1 MELLD
6 RKITVK
12 DLKKMMTVK
21 DDQFDNSIEQYFA
34 VMKIGI
40 RKKFKS
46 FTYSGKR
53 PQTLSNDTQESYLEK
68 TLTFKIAGEG
78 EIDLAS
84 SSSSGSSASNK
95 SASPLGND
103 SIEEDSME
111 DMVSPCIPYR

>member
-40 RKKFKS
+40 RKKFK
-46 FTYSGKR
+46 
-53 PQTLSNDTQESYLEK
+53 
-68 TLTFKIAGEG
+68 
-78 EIDLAS
+78 
-84 SSSSGSSASNK
+84 
-95 SASPLGND
+95 
-103 SIEEDSME
+103 
-111 DMVSPCIPYR
+111 